1 MVSREDRIVSGYSQL
16 CCLDV
21 FFCLFLHDVCVLI
34 GLNITLYESL
44 SKCENIIMNAVCFFF
59 FSFFFADFCWTALM
73 AKHVADSLCQQ
84 LPPFQRHPLISLQ
97 SACRLTAWHQF
108 NVCCLRWQLSNG
120 LKWVPQALGFTFMI
134 LHEKEIT
141 GERMKCNSL
150 WFRWPFRGPN
160 ATLTAAGN
168 GFDNPVTEAIKQSA
182 SYTSIHDA
190 ITAINADPWPCA
202 HIRSIMQLSTHT

>member
-1 MVSREDRIVSGYSQL
+1 MNPQVSVKTL
-16 CCLDV
+16 LWM
-21 FFCLFLHDVCVLI
+21 LFA
-34 GLNITLYESL
+34 S
-44 SKCENIIMNAVCFFF
+44 
-59 FSFFFADFCWTALM
+59 FFADFCWTALM

-97 SACRLTAWHQF
+97 SACGLTAWHQF

-120 LKWVPQALGFTFMI
+120 LKWVPQAFGLTFMI

-141 GERMKCNSL
+141 GVRMKCSSL

-168 GFDNPVTEAIKQSA
+168 GSDNPVTVWQRPS
-182 SYTSIHDA
+182 SSR
-190 ITAINADPWPCA
+190 PP
-202 HIRSIMQLSTHT
+202 THPYVTPALP